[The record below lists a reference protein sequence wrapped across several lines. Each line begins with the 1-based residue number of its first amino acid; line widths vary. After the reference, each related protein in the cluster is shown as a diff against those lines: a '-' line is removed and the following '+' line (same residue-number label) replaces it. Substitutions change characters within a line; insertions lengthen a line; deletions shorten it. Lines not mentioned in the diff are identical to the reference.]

1 MDPFTPACEIVC
13 APPPTE
19 GVIRLSPARLA
30 AAPIL
35 ALCLLAGGLTGE
47 ALGAKAGPV
56 VKSCG
61 AFKQK
66 AAKQRCLKENAANR
80 IAFNQIKD
88 SKFVGE
94 RGDGEYLEETY
105 CANGKYESRSS
116 GSYGTGISTGKLWKV
131 DDAVVKQGGKWINA
145 FVLGPDGFEIAIQ
158 RRGSVWKIGVASLG
172 RILYPGVMAKTNAAS
187 ACAALAV

>member
-1 MDPFTPACEIVC
+1 MK
-13 APPPTE
+13 
-19 GVIRLSPARLA
+19 LSPARLA

-35 ALCLLAGGLTGE
+35 AACLLFTGLAGE
-47 ALGAKAGPV
+47 AFAAKAGPV

-61 AFKQK
+61 ALKQK

-80 IAFNQIKD
+80 VAFNQIKD

-105 CANGKYESRSS
+105 CANDKYESRSS
-116 GSYGTGISTGKLWKV
+116 GSYGTGVSTGALWKV
-131 DDAVVKQGGKWINA
+131 DDAIVKQGGKWLNA

-158 RRGSVWKIGVASLG
+158 RRGSTWKIGVASLG
-172 RILYPGVMAKTNAAS
+172 RILYPGEMEKTNAAGE
-187 ACAALAV
+187 CATLQV

>member
-1 MDPFTPACEIVC
+1 MN
-13 APPPTE
+13 
-19 GVIRLSPARLA
+19 LSAARLA

-35 ALCLLAGGLTGE
+35 AVCLLFAGLTGL
-47 ALGAKAGPV
+47 ASAAKAGPV

-80 IAFNQIKD
+80 AAFNQIKD

-94 RGDGEYLEETY
+94 RGDGEYLEDTF

-116 GSYGTGISTGKLWKV
+116 GSSGTGISTGALWKV
-131 DDAVVKQGGKWINA
+131 DDAVVRQGGKWINA

-158 RRGSVWKIGVASLG
+158 RRGATWKIGVASLG
-172 RILYPGVMAKTNAAS
+172 RILYPGVMEKTS
-187 ACAALAV
+187 ATTECATLEV

>member
-1 MDPFTPACEIVC
+1 M
-13 APPPTE
+13 
-19 GVIRLSPARLA
+19 RLSPARLA

-35 ALCLLAGGLTGE
+35 AICLLAAAFSGD
-47 ALGAKAGPV
+47 ALAAKAGPV

-80 IAFNQIKD
+80 LAFNQIKD

-94 RGDGEYLEETY
+94 RGDGEYLEDTF

-116 GSYGTGISTGKLWKV
+116 GSYGTGISSGVLWKV

-158 RRGSVWKIGVASLG
+158 RRGTTWKIGVASLG
-172 RILYPGVMAKTNAAS
+172 RILYPGVMKKTNAAS
-187 ACAALAV
+187 ECVTLAV

>member
-1 MDPFTPACEIVC
+1 MKKA
-13 APPPTE
+13 
-19 GVIRLSPARLA
+19 ARQ
-30 AAPIL
+30 L
-35 ALCLLAGGLTGE
+35 ALVPMLALGLLGAAFAGE
-47 ALGAKAGPV
+47 AGAAKAGPV

-61 AFKQK
+61 ALKQK

-80 IAFNQIKD
+80 VAFNQIKD

-116 GSYGTGISTGKLWKV
+116 GSYGTGISTGALWKV
-131 DDAVVKQGGKWINA
+131 DDAVVKQGGKWIDA

-158 RRGSVWKIGVASLG
+158 RRGTIWRVGVASLG
-172 RILYPGVMAKTNAAS
+172 RILYPGVMEKTNAA
-187 ACAALAV
+187 AECATLEV